1 MVLSAEEKVRL
12 GARAALEKRAEG
24 VVILDLQGISGV
36 ADFFLVASAQS
47 TTQIQTIVEAIEQ
60 ALKTQGVRL
69 LHSEGV
75 PESGWLLLDYGD
87 VVIHVFLEE
96 TRSFYALERLWGD
109 APLLSVEG
117 VQQFRIEH
125 R

>member
-1 MVLSAEEKVRL
+1 L
-12 GARAALEKRAEG
+12 GAHAALEKRAEG

>member
-1 MVLSAEEKVRL
+1 MAVLSAEDKVRL
-12 GARAALEKRAEG
+12 GARAALEKKAED
-24 VVILDLQGISGV
+24 VLIMNLQGISQV

-47 TTQIQTIVEAIEQ
+47 AIQIKSIVGAIEQ
-60 ALKTQGVRL
+60 ALESHGVRP

-75 PESGWLLLDYGD
+75 PESGWLLLDYGE

-96 TRSFYALERLWGD
+96 TRMFYALERLWGD

-117 VQQFRIEH
+117 
-125 R
+125 

>member
-1 MVLSAEEKVRL
+1 MALLSAEDKVRL
-12 GARAALEKRAEG
+12 GARAALEKKAED
-24 VVILDLQGISGV
+24 VMALNLQGISSI
-36 ADFFLVASAQS
+36 ADFFLLASAQS
-47 TTQIQTIVEAIEQ
+47 TTQIKTIVEAIEQ
-60 ALKTQGVRL
+60 ALKGQQVRL

-87 VVIHVFLEE
+87 VVMHVFLEE

-117 VQQFRIEH
+117 VR
-125 R
+125 RG

>member
-1 MVLSAEEKVRL
+1 MALLSAEEKARL
-12 GARAALEKRAEG
+12 CARAALEKKAEG
-24 VVILDLQGISGV
+24 VVVLDLQGISGV

-47 TTQIQTIVEAIEQ
+47 TTQIKTIVEAVEQ
-60 ALKTQGVRL
+60 VLKTRGVRL

-87 VVIHVFLEE
+87 VVIHIFIEE
-96 TRSFYALERLWGD
+96 TRTFYALERLWGD

-117 VQQFRIEH
+117 
-125 R
+125 